1 MNSYRFMC
9 SCLMFIFWWLS
20 WAVASDL
27 TWVIQQVQG
36 KYNQTKDFTAN
47 FQQST
52 NIGSL
57 GRSQKAHGRVYLKK
71 PGMMRWEYE
80 KPEEQLIVSNG
91 KLLWIYDPSL
101 NQVIEHSWDQVY
113 ASRVPTLFLAGL
125 GHLQE
130 DFQILSQ
137 SPPPAARSQANAY
150 WLKLIPKDRQLNLTE
165 LVLTINPKTFLIEE
179 SWAED
184 NFGNTTSLVFSD
196 IKVNTGVSD
205 AIFQFKPPK
214 GAEMINASDMLPN
227 P

>member
-1 MNSYRFMC
+1 MC

-101 NQVIEHSWDQVY
+101 NQVI
-113 ASRVPTLFLAGL
+113 
-125 GHLQE
+125 
-130 DFQILSQ
+130 
-137 SPPPAARSQANAY
+137 
-150 WLKLIPKDRQLNLTE
+150 
-165 LVLTINPKTFLIEE
+165 
-179 SWAED
+179 
-184 NFGNTTSLVFSD
+184 
-196 IKVNTGVSD
+196 
-205 AIFQFKPPK
+205 
-214 GAEMINASDMLPN
+214 
-227 P
+227 